1 MQINISARH
10 GHLSQRTQERISE
23 KATKLRRFFERLTA
37 INITADVKDETAV
50 KVEIQVSAE
59 HTDDFIATET
69 SGSLM
74 TAVEG
79 TIHKLEQ
86 QIRRHKEKLIQA
98 HRESSFKH
106 QELPVDSK
114 ITDD

>member
-37 INITADVKDETAV
+37 INVTADVQDESAV

-59 HTDDFIATET
+59 HTDDFIAKET
-69 SGSLM
+69 SDSLM
-74 TAVEG
+74 AAVER

-98 HRESSFKH
+98 HRASSLKP
-106 QELPVDSK
+106 QELPVDSE